1 MSIALAGF
9 GVEAVGGSLSS
20 GKGQVKCLSAFVS
33 EGEGLGG
40 VEHTAQ
46 GQLPFSVCHVCT
58 SLNSF
63 TRSVAYAPGS
73 PVDKAGLIFVFNY

>member
-1 MSIALAGF
+1 MSIALAEF
-9 GVEAVGGSLSS
+9 GVEAVGGGSLSS

-46 GQLPFSVCHVCT
+46 GQLPFSVSRVHILEFFHT
-58 SLNSF
+58 
-63 TRSVAYAPGS
+63 
-73 PVDKAGLIFVFNY
+73 